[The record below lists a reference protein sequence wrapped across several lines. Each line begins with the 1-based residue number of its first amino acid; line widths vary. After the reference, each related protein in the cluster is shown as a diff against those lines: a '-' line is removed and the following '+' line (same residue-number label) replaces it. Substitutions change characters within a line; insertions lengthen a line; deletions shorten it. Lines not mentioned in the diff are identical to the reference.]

1 MASTSHSCICRRKD
15 VERNQPPV
23 HAAVPAR
30 LRTTLS
36 SLACVAAILAA
47 TAAVAQPSPTAADV
61 PAATIRRIIEQE
73 AAFCRQTD
81 TATAAQLTGIE
92 ADIQRAMTASQ
103 QKVDKLLADST
114 ALAQAVT
121 RARTKF
127 DQLETRVGELQ
138 VARSDAAAKLKPLD
152 DKIAAAEGATGSG
165 PSRHEQLMAEEA
177 NLRARI
183 QTLQE
188 EVKKANKAMEGMSAI
203 QAATANEG
211 PIADLRKAQ
220 QDLDAV
226 MEELRTIRRQTH
238 PIRYSAEYIDLR
250 AKWEKADADAKSA
263 EVDRDNAKKE
273 LDAAELEM
281 SKFDAAALELARDEN
296 LYAYEHLYR
305 AKMCVEKRRKDLAK
319 PADAPA
325 APPQAVAAGASGK
338 WGVTCKWND
347 RTMSDSQD
355 GGTFSLSITPTG
367 VVTGTYVSGNA
378 TYPVTGQV
386 AANGSAGGTGSG
398 SGWSVNWSGTIQR
411 TAAGG
416 ATGNGGVTVTVSDLG
431 GGTCTGGWSIP

>member
-1 MASTSHSCICRRKD
+1 M
-15 VERNQPPV
+15 ERNHSSV
-23 HAAVPAR
+23 RAAVPAT
-30 LRTTLS
+30 LRAVLS
-36 SLACVAAILAA
+36 TFACVVGILIP
-47 TAAVAQPSPTAADV
+47 TVAFAQLRSPTAADV
-61 PAATIRRIIEQE
+61 PAATIARIINEE

-81 TATAAQLTGIE
+81 GATAAQLAGIE
-92 ADIQRAMTASQ
+92 ADIQRAMQAAQ
-103 QKVDKLLADST
+103 QAVDKLIADST
-114 ALAQAVT
+114 ALDRRVSEAKK
-121 RARTKF
+121 KF
-127 DQLETRVGELQ
+127 DDLETRVGQLQ
-138 VARSDAAAKLKPLD
+138 VARNDAAAKLKPLD

-165 PSRHEQLMAEEA
+165 PSRHDQLMTEET

-183 QTLQE
+183 QVLRE
-188 EVKKANKAMEGMSAI
+188 EVKKANKAMEGMSTI

-211 PIADLRKAQ
+211 PIADLRKAE
-220 QDLDAV
+220 QDLTTV
-226 MEELRTIRRQTH
+226 MEELRAIRRQTH

-250 AKWEKADADAKSA
+250 TKWEKADTDAKSA

-273 LDAAELEM
+273 LDAAQLEM
-281 SKFDAAALELARDEN
+281 SKFDHASLELARDEN

-305 AKMCVEKRRKDLAK
+305 AKQCVEKRRKDLAK
-319 PADAPA
+319 PAEAPVT
-325 APPQAVAAGASGK
+325 PPQAAAASASGK

-347 RTMSDSQD
+347 RTMSDTQD

-367 VVTGTYVSGNA
+367 GVTGTYVSGNA

-386 AANGSAGGTGSG
+386 AADGSAGGTGSG